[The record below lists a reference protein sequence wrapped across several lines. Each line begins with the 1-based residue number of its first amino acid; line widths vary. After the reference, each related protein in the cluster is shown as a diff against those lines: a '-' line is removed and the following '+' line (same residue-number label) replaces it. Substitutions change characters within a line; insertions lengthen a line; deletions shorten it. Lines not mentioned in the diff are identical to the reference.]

1 MATLQT
7 QKRMT
12 GNADHVSFA
21 GATPESAERHLALAC
36 PTPVG
41 NAACNADPKIAGLQE
56 GNIAMRQNFGL
67 GGCACCPPRVSMGR
81 RGLLGG
87 LAATTLATPA
97 LAQSSRFRIDVHHH
111 VCPPAWIAALKDAKL
126 DSPPVNN
133 WTPEHSLA
141 DMDRGGIKT
150 AILSVTQPGMGFLD
164 SKRAAEVARACNEYS
179 HELTHRYPGRF
190 GLFAALPLP
199 HVPESLAELAY
210 ALDVL
215 KADGIGMLTSY
226 GRTFLGDAVFAP
238 IMDELNRRRVTVY
251 THPATPACCVNLAG
265 LPDTA
270 VEYGTDTTRTIGN
283 LIFSG
288 TAARTPDINWIFS
301 HAGGTVW
308 SVTERF
314 TVQMLQMPQFKAFTP
329 DAVFGQLKRFY
340 YDTAQ
345 AANPVAMAGLTKVV
359 APSQILFGTDYPY
372 RTAAEQVASLA
383 EVFSGET
390 LRQIERENARRLLK
404 I

>member
-1 MATLQT
+1 
-7 QKRMT
+7 MT
-12 GNADHVSFA
+12 RNNPGNVSC
-21 GATPESAERHLALAC
+21 TCC
-36 PTPVG
+36 PTPFPV
-41 NAACNADPKIAGLQE
+41 
-56 GNIAMRQNFGL
+56 
-67 GGCACCPPRVSMGR
+67 R
-81 RGLLGG
+81 RRAFLGG
-87 LAATTLATPA
+87 LAATALATPA
-97 LAQSSRFRIDVHHH
+97 LSQSAARFRIDVHHH
-111 VCPPAWIAALKDAKL
+111 VCPPAWIEALKEARL

-141 DMDRGGIKT
+141 EMDRGGIET

-164 SKRAAEVARACNEYS
+164 AKRAAEVARACNDYS
-179 HELTHRYPGRF
+179 HELIQKYPGRF

-199 HVPESLAELAY
+199 HVQESLAELAY

-215 KADGIGMLTSY
+215 KAHGIGMLTSY
-226 GRTFLGDAVFAP
+226 GRTFLGDPAFAP
-238 IMDELNRRRVTVY
+238 IMDELNRRKATLY

-288 TAARTPDINWIFS
+288 TAARTPDIDWIFS
-301 HAGGTVW
+301 HAGGTVF

-314 TVQMLQMPQFKAFTP
+314 TMQMLQMPQFKSFTAN
-329 DAVFGQLKRFY
+329 AVFGQLKRFY

-372 RTAAEQVASLA
+372 RTAPEQVEGLA
-383 EVFSGET
+383 QVFSGET
-390 LRQIERENARRLLK
+390 LHQIERTNAMRLLHLNG
-404 I
+404 

>member
-1 MATLQT
+1 
-7 QKRMT
+7 
-12 GNADHVSFA
+12 
-21 GATPESAERHLALAC
+21 
-36 PTPVG
+36 
-41 NAACNADPKIAGLQE
+41 
-56 GNIAMRQNFGL
+56 MRQSF
-67 GGCACCPPRVSMGR
+67 GCACCPTPVSVGR
-81 RGLLGG
+81 RAFLGG
-87 LAATTLATPA
+87 LGATALAMPA
-97 LAQSSRFRIDVHHH
+97 LAQNSSRFRIDVHHH
-111 VCPPAWIAALKDAKL
+111 VCPPAWIAALKEAKL

-141 DMDRGGIKT
+141 EMDRGGIET

-164 SKRAAEVARACNEYS
+164 AKRAAEVARACNEYS
-179 HELTHRYPGRF
+179 HELTQKYPGRF

-199 HVPESLAELAY
+199 HVAESLAELAY

-215 KADGIGMLTSY
+215 KATGIGMLTSY
-226 GRTFLGDAVFAP
+226 GRTFLGDPAFAP
-238 IMDELNRRRVTVY
+238 ILDELNRRKVTVY
-251 THPATPACCVNLAG
+251 THPATPACCVNLAS

-283 LIFSG
+283 LIFTGS
-288 TAARTPDINWIFS
+288 AARTPDINWIFS

-329 DAVFGQLKRFY
+329 EIVFGQLKRFY

-345 AANPVAMAGLTKVV
+345 AANPVAMAGLTQVV

-372 RTAAEQVASLA
+372 RTAPEQVASLGK
-383 EVFSGET
+383 VFSGET
-390 LRQIERENARRLLK
+390 LGMIERGNAVRLLK
-404 I
+404 L